1 MHGENQVFA
10 MKIIK
15 WFFDDTVG
23 LSSRVMDVEALSKQV
38 IEGLLGLLPQG
49 TTQPVFISSNSQFH
63 WDQKP
68 W

>member
-1 MHGENQVFA
+1 MVF
-10 MKIIK
+10 MTIQ
-15 WFFDDTVG
+15 FPG
-23 LSSRVMDVEALSKQV
+23 LSSRVMDVEVLSKQ

-49 TTQPVFISSNSQFH
+49 TTQPLLISRNSQFH